1 MHDEKD
7 IEDTNFD
14 KMIEKMQKSFN
25 VEVSNAVDLYE
36 YLGEDIKDFG
46 EVEQLNPNEIIGNNR
61 NNQSNNRKRKRGM
74 NY

>member
-1 MHDEKD
+1 
-7 IEDTNFD
+7 
-14 KMIEKMQKSFN
+14 MIEKMQKSFN

-74 NY
+74 NYRVRRHF